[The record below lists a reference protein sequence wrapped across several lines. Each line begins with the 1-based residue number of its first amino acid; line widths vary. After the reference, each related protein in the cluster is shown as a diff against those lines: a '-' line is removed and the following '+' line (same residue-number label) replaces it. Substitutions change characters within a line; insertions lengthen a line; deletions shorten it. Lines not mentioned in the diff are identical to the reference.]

1 MMPANL
7 LLGVVLLPALV
18 FALAYKPMFDKL
30 SLGLVSPYAKADL
43 ARRFSAV
50 TIDGLLLVATLMLYR
65 GTDSVWFL
73 AGGAAYLLL
82 RDAAWGRSVGKFS
95 FGLVVIDLRTGRPCT
110 SVASVNRNVL
120 LLLPG
125 ANVVGAFLEAATIV
139 RDPQGQRLGDRI
151 AHTQVVEGFGVKDVV
166 PAVQA
171 WWLDVFAQLDGN
183 PRRKP
188 QEVDR

>member
-1 MMPANL
+1 MAANVL
-7 LLGVVLLPALV
+7 VGIVLLPAIV
-18 FALAYKPMFDKL
+18 FALAYKPMFDRL
-30 SLGLVSPYAKADL
+30 SLGLASPYAKADL

-50 TIDGLLLVATLMLYR
+50 MVDGLLLMTTLMLYR
-65 GTDSVWFL
+65 HTGSAWFL

-95 FGLVVIDLRTGRPCT
+95 FGLVVMDLRTGRPG
-110 SVASVNRNVL
+110 AIGAAVNRNVL

-125 ANVVGAFLEAATIV
+125 ANVVGAFLEVATIV

-171 WWLDVFAQLDGN
+171 WWLDVFAQLNGN